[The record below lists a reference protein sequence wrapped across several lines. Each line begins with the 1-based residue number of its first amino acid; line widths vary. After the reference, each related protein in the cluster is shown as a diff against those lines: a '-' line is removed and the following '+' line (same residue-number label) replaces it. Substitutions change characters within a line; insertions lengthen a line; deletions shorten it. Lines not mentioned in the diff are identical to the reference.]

1 VLVSD
6 CEEGVGVGVRK
17 ASRKALRMKEGR
29 RGGDENE
36 VLSIYTFIFIQSHII
51 HVYVVWVCIL
61 SAFEG
66 VCF

>member
-1 VLVSD
+1 MLVSD
-6 CEEGVGVGVRK
+6 FEEGVGVGVRK

-36 VLSIYTFIFIQSHII
+36 VLSIHLHLFNHII
-51 HVYVVWVCIL
+51 HIYCVCIL